1 MWQVVTESGLDV
13 FSGSKPQ
20 CKAYIRQALKK
31 GSEPGFLRIVKS
43 GSQPLVTLNKIIRG
57 TGWYGTAHMPRPD
70 GVGVGLGEIAPS
82 RRVKSSTR
90 PAA

>member
-31 GSEPGFLRIVKS
+31 GSEPGFLRIV
-43 GSQPLVTLNKIIRG
+43 TLNKIIRG

-70 GVGVGLGEIAPS
+70 GVGVRLGEIAPS